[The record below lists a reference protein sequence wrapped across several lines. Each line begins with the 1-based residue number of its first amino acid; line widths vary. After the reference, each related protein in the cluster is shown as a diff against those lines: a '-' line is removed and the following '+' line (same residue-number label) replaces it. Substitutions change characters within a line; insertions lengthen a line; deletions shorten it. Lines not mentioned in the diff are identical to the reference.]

1 MDIGYKQK
9 QPNSTCLGLLVC
21 TFVYLKLHLV
31 AQMESKVRRS
41 VAPRSIELR
50 STTSAQNTSP
60 VTFIDFQ
67 QEIQSVR
74 QRMHAIETETE
85 HVIATELQAQKQDL
99 SHYVDQMMSFLKLNT
114 NVLRLKMNTYKACD
128 VRVQTSL
135 LCGSALISFL
145 TGFRVMYDAFAY
157 TAESQVGRRLQ
168 TSNSSSSAFGLAP
181 GETLAFEVVVFVIAA
196 TMGLLAA
203 ITKFIGRKDKGDAMA
218 AVVYKAAAVTSDLPQ
233 VQQQLKRV
241 QTNEQFQALQ
251 QAFINREF
259 KMWID
264 SIRAIGMHM
273 SLESLTDHLPD
284 FYELSLR
291 NLRNQALYE
300 SSVAETIQATTTA
313 SATPTNI

>member
-1 MDIGYKQK
+1 
-9 QPNSTCLGLLVC
+9 
-21 TFVYLKLHLV
+21 
-31 AQMESKVRRS
+31 
-41 VAPRSIELR
+41 
-50 STTSAQNTSP
+50 
-60 VTFIDFQ
+60 
-67 QEIQSVR
+67 
-74 QRMHAIETETE
+74 
-85 HVIATELQAQKQDL
+85 
-99 SHYVDQMMSFLKLNT
+99 
-114 NVLRLKMNTYKACD
+114 
-128 VRVQTSL
+128 
-135 LCGSALISFL
+135 
-145 TGFRVMYDAFAY
+145 
-157 TAESQVGRRLQ
+157 
-168 TSNSSSSAFGLAP
+168 
-181 GETLAFEVVVFVIAA
+181 
-196 TMGLLAA
+196 
-203 ITKFIGRKDKGDAMA
+203 MA